1 MIISK
6 FSLGLK
12 YVGTCIKIFLKL
24 FYLYNIEIKFNSNEK
39 FIKIS
44 SNIQKDN
51 IDKSK
56 IIYIN
61 LIIIIQLLFFMIYK
75 FKILLMIN
83 NYLSGYDYFV

>member
-44 SNIQKDN
+44 SNI
-51 IDKSK
+51 
-56 IIYIN
+56 
-61 LIIIIQLLFFMIYK
+61 
-75 FKILLMIN
+75 
-83 NYLSGYDYFV
+83 